1 MCFLCL
7 TQEILFY
14 AKVKDSCLDFLRIAF
29 VFHTELFNPSF
40 VVKFTSF
47 SVAFPL
53 RGYFE
58 SSPSS
63 KATSAVSPPSPCAP
77 SALGTLRV
85 RQGDF
90 SVSGA
95 LFVFV
100 TLEVLFHAVD
110 PGSRG
115 LIPLVFRIPS
125 VLGTPLEP
133 VRYVLCLAWEMVYKG
148 PRDSHKNAS
157 AYPEHVAR
165 VFKGTDNVSCSRRC
179 PSLMD
184 TKVILRSWDAS
195 DFSHSRSP
203 PLRKRENKKNHYPSH
218 NPYFL

>member
-1 MCFLCL
+1 MYDLLCFLCL

-77 SALGTLRV
+77 PALGTLRV

-95 LFVFV
+95 LFMFV
-100 TLEVLFHAVD
+100 TLEVL
-110 PGSRG
+110 
-115 LIPLVFRIPS
+115 
-125 VLGTPLEP
+125 
-133 VRYVLCLAWEMVYKG
+133 
-148 PRDSHKNAS
+148 
-157 AYPEHVAR
+157 
-165 VFKGTDNVSCSRRC
+165 VSCCGPWLQRLDSTSVSNSFSFGN
-179 PSLMD
+179 SLGACQVCFVPGMGNG
-184 TKVILRSWDAS
+184 L
-195 DFSHSRSP
+195 
-203 PLRKRENKKNHYPSH
+203 
-218 NPYFL
+218 